1 MFFTSFWQMHVLIL
15 LFAKLCVP
23 LYVFFMLDMIRHSIL
38 YICMLLSAA
47 TSLAQDIT
55 TSADTLVADT
65 TYTLPWPQS
74 MQARLDSII
83 GEAKMLETSQ
93 MGFLVYDLDDD
104 SVLYARDHRQVIRPA
119 STMKLITA
127 ITALDQLGTDYEYST
142 RVCYTGKV
150 MPSATFEQDSTQ
162 LLMGDIYIIGGMD
175 PKISEEDISTFA
187 KSIRSLGVDTIC
199 GNIYA
204 DRSMKDSDQYGEGWC
219 WDDDNAIL
227 SPLVYKRKDNMI
239 DVLLTA
245 LSKEKVFLDG
255 NKGEKKCPQGAK
267 VAYEL
272 RRPLEDVLQPMM
284 KLSNN
289 LYAESM
295 YYQIGL
301 TQGRPATAKKAQT
314 VEEAIMKKAGA
325 GDAIHRFADGSGLS
339 LYNYLSAEIE
349 VAFLR
354 YAFKREAVFDALYR
368 SLPIAAVDGTIKD
381 RMAGTPAA
389 GNVHAKTG
397 TLSGVS
403 SLAGYLTAPNG
414 HRLAFSIMNQGVM
427 RGIYAKN
434 LQDKLCAAMCR

>member
-1 MFFTSFWQMHVLIL
+1 MYVAECGNISCTGYHDKCRHLSRRHH
-15 LFAKLCVP
+15 
-23 LYVFFMLDMIRHSIL
+23 LY
-38 YICMLLSAA
+38 AA
-47 TSLAQDIT
+47 LA
-55 TSADTLVADT
+55 
-65 TYTLPWPQS
+65 QS

-104 SVLYARDHRQVIRPA
+104 SVLYARDHRQTIRPA

-325 GDAIHRFADGSGLS
+325 GDAIHRFAEGSGLS
-339 LYNYLSAEIE
+339 LYNYL
-349 VAFLR
+349 
-354 YAFKREAVFDALYR
+354 
-368 SLPIAAVDGTIKD
+368 
-381 RMAGTPAA
+381 
-389 GNVHAKTG
+389 
-397 TLSGVS
+397 
-403 SLAGYLTAPNG
+403 
-414 HRLAFSIMNQGVM
+414 
-427 RGIYAKN
+427 
-434 LQDKLCAAMCR
+434 

>member
-1 MFFTSFWQMHVLIL
+1 
-15 LFAKLCVP
+15 
-23 LYVFFMLDMIRHSIL
+23 MLGLHSRLRTMTRYTLL
-38 YICMLLSAA
+38 YIYMLLHAVASF
-47 TSLAQDIT
+47 AQEPFAYIDSIST
-55 TSADTLVADT
+55 DS
-65 TYTLPWPQS
+65 TYVLPWPQS

-83 GEAKMLETSQ
+83 SEAKMLETSQ

-104 SVLYARDHRQVIRPA
+104 SVLYARDQRQVIRPA

-127 ITALDQLGTDYEYST
+127 IAALEQLGTDYQYTT
-142 RVCYTGKV
+142 RICYTGRV
-150 MPSATFEQDSTQ
+150 MPSATYEQDSTQ

-175 PKISEEDISTFA
+175 PKISEEDISAFA
-187 KSIRSLGVDTIC
+187 KSIKVLGIDTIC

-204 DRSMKDSDQYGEGWC
+204 DRSMKDADPYGEGWC

-239 DVLLTA
+239 DALLTE
-245 LSKEKVFLDG
+245 LNKERVFLDG
-255 NKGEKKCPQGAK
+255 NRGDKKCPQGAK
-267 VAYEL
+267 VVYEL
-272 RRPLEDVLQPMM
+272 NRPLEDVLQPMM

-301 TQGRPATAKKAQT
+301 TQGRPSTAKKAQA
-314 VEEAIMKKAGA
+314 VEEAILKKAGV

-354 YAFKREAVFDALYR
+354 YAFKKEATFEALYKA
-368 SLPIAAVDGTIKD
+368 LPIAAVDGTIKD

-414 HRLAFSIMNQGVM
+414 HRLAFAIMNQGVM

-434 LQDKLCAAMCR
+434 LQDKLCAAMCK